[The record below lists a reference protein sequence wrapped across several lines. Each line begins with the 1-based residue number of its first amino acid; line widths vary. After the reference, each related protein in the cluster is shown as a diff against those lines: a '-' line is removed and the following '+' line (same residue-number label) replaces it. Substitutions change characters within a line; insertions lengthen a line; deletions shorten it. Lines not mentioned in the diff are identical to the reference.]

1 MKCNHSDLVKG
12 IKGYKI
18 LKCPKCGKVIEKG
31 KQTKGGTFGTGVL
44 NRKSVEYLKNKAI
57 RLLDKESK

>member
-1 MKCNHSDLVKG
+1 MKCNHSDLVKV

-18 LKCPKCGKVIEKG
+18 LKCPKCGKIIEKG
-31 KQTKGGTFGTGVL
+31 NSIKGGAFGTNVL
-44 NRKSVEYLKNKAI
+44 NRKSVEYSKDKAI